1 MQYYY
6 KDLNRNEEANYS
18 VIAGEEG
25 GVKHSPLVDGG
36 EGLEKRDDFVISNL
50 SSSSISTLDLSRN
63 MCDIVL
69 NMSKYLRIN

>member
-1 MQYYY
+1 M
-6 KDLNRNEEANYS
+6 
-18 VIAGEEG
+18 AGEEG

-50 SSSSISTLDLSRN
+50 SSSSISTLDLGRN
-63 MCDIVL
+63 VCEIGL